1 MNRRVNRLPNLTRRI
16 ASSVRGPSVMK
27 SKRKRAVV
35 FGSTVTGF
43 SVGGGGI

>member
-1 MNRRVNRLPNLTRRI
+1 
-16 ASSVRGPSVMK
+16 MK

-43 SVGGGGI
+43 SVGGGASELSPIH